1 MIGETISHYRVLR
14 KLGGGGMGVVYEAE
28 DTKLGRHVALKFLP
42 DEVAKDPQALA
53 RFQREAQA
61 ASALNHP
68 NICTIYEV
76 DEHDGQ
82 AFIAMEYLDGLT
94 LKHTLTN
101 GHLELEQLL
110 TLGIEIADALDAA
123 HSQGIIHRDIKP
135 ANIFVT
141 KRGHAKVLDFGLA
154 KVTKQGS
161 ISGSANTLSTMVED
175 RDQLTTPGMALGTVA
190 YMSPEQVRAKDLD
203 ARTDLFSFGV
213 VLYEMASGQL
223 PFRGETSGVIFD
235 GILNRTPIS
244 SVRLNPDLPV
254 GLEEIIN
261 KALEKD
267 RNLRYQHASEMRSDL
282 SRLQRDTQ
290 VRPSTVAQSEEMAGA
305 GQPTRSNLHTDEVG
319 SKELPKKV
327 STPGT
332 PVLPPAVPPAPQV
345 QQRVPLPVV
354 ASSGNSKRGLYM
366 GLGALVV
373 VGVLFA
379 AGFYLPRRLKIL
391 AGEGKAAFPAK
402 PAAAAAATSQPAGS
416 PATSSAVTAPGG
428 APAQSSQTSLPETT
442 GQPAAD
448 ASSGNAASHPDT
460 EGNIKHSSQGAPAS
474 AEQRRVAA
482 ERAQAQAEA
491 AAAEAARAK
500 AAAEDLKEAEA
511 EEDQLSGRAVSVS
524 QSLDNLK
531 GQQSAQGYGLRGD
544 VVSAEQRMQSY
555 MSKAQAAL
563 QRQDGPS
570 AKKFFEQAD
579 KELSFLEKFLGH

>member
-1 MIGETISHYRVLR
+1 
-14 KLGGGGMGVVYEAE
+14 
-28 DTKLGRHVALKFLP
+28 
-42 DEVAKDPQALA
+42 
-53 RFQREAQA
+53 
-61 ASALNHP
+61 
-68 NICTIYEV
+68 
-76 DEHDGQ
+76 
-82 AFIAMEYLDGLT
+82 MEYLDGLT
-94 LKHTLTN
+94 LKHALTN
-101 GHLELEQLL
+101 GQLELEQLL

-154 KVTKQGS
+154 KVTKQQPS
-161 ISGSANTLSTMVED
+161 SGPANTLSTMVED
-175 RDQLTTPGMALGTVA
+175 RDQLTSPGMALGTVA

-267 RNLRYQHASEMRSDL
+267 RNMRYQHASEMRSDL

-290 VRPSTVAQSEEMAGA
+290 MRPVPAEQGGELPAGA
-305 GQPTRSNLHTDEVG
+305 LQAREPLSGSSSPASKQTNAVG
-319 SKELPKKV
+319 NKELTQKI
-327 STPGT
+327 STAG
-332 PVLPPAVPPAPQV
+332 VPAVPPVGPPVPQA
-345 QQRVPLPVV
+345 QPPVPLPVV
-354 ASSGNSKRGLYM
+354 ASTGSTKRGLYM

-379 AGFYLPRRLKIL
+379 AGFYLPRRLKIH
-391 AGEGKAAFPAK
+391 AGAGKAAFPANP
-402 PAAAAAATSQPAGS
+402 PATGQATSPPTGS
-416 PATSSAVTAPGG
+416 PEASSVPANAGQSAP
-428 APAQSSQTSLPETT
+428 
-442 GQPAAD
+442 D
-448 ASSGNAASHPDT
+448 ASSGSANSPSDAAGNSKHRSNGSQAKPANA
-460 EGNIKHSSQGAPAS
+460 E
-474 AEQRRVAA
+474 ERRADA
-482 ERAQAQAEA
+482 ERAQAEAEA

-511 EEDQLSGRAVSVS
+511 LDDQLNGRAAGVS

-570 AKKFFEQAD
+570 AKKFFEQAER
-579 KELSFLEKFLGH
+579 ELSFLEKFLGH

>member
-42 DEVAKDPQALA
+42 DEVAKDSQALA

-428 APAQSSQTSLPETT
+428 APAQSSQTPPPETT